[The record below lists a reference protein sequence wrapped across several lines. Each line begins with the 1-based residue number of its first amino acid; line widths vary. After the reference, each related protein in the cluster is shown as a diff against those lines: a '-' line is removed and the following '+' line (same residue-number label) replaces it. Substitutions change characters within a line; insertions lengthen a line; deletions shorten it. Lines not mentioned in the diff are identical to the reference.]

1 MLINEL
7 KQLRRLV
14 GKLMRQ
20 FGLVPSYKLKQ
31 AGRLVGKLLCQFGIV
46 PRYRSSDVRA
56 IIDAGLFDENF
67 YRREYPA
74 AIADGEDP
82 LKHYLDYGWKC
93 DFEPSADV
101 SMRAYVAENSDVQN
115 AKINPLVHWVRSG
128 NVEKRLPLS
137 RPRADP
143 LWSHEG
149 RAFSLP
155 DDVVH
160 YELMAGRAY
169 FAGAGFYFA
178 QREAGDNVEAAAKAM
193 ALRTPILQITPTS
206 PKVSII
212 IPVYGQTHF
221 VLNCLDSLARLHSK
235 YTVEIMVAD
244 DASPASS
251 RAEVL
256 QVIPWIRY
264 ERRAENGG
272 FLECCNSAV
281 QMARGEIVILLNSDT
296 RVVDGWLDELVL
308 AFELFPKAG
317 MVGSKLFNDDA
328 TLQEAGGIF
337 WRDGSAHNYG
347 RNQDSNRPEYCVAR
361 QADFISGASI
371 AMRKKVWNEMGGF
384 DRAYNPAY
392 CEDADLAFRLR
403 RSGYEVWFVPTSRA
417 IHYEGVTHGRD
428 TTKGIKAYQV
438 INLEK
443 FAKRFAVE
451 LKSHPQ
457 PGTSSIRA
465 ANWRAGRSIL
475 VVDALT
481 PTPDQDSG
489 SIVTEEVMS
498 AYREMGFSESFFAQ
512 HSPYWSKKY
521 TGALLRRGVCCY
533 YMPYVSTI
541 DELLDIDDRFDYVLL
556 YRYNIAHEVYSQL
569 RRRVPNTRVLF
580 ANVDLH
586 FLRETRAAEMANTPH
601 ALASAQATKI
611 LELEMFAQ
619 VDASFVHTEV
629 EREVI
634 LKSLPQSLSNMVVL
648 PWIAEVLYDTP
659 DFTGRSDIMFLG
671 NFPHAP
677 NVDSIMY
684 FMKSI
689 WPLLEI
695 QLPPNARLLIVGN
708 KPPATVMALSSER
721 VVVTGFVEELAPY
734 FGTTRVFVAPLRY
747 GAGIKG
753 KLATSLAH
761 GVPSVAT
768 YIAAE
773 GIAKPGEA
781 HLAITDDPVQF
792 AVEVMRLY
800 EDEGAWVAMR
810 DAGLAYVEDNYSRAA
825 TSHICKLAMDIAD
838 KTWLERKELEAS
850 RVV

>member
-1 MLINEL
+1 MINEL
-7 KQLRRLV
+7 EQAGRLV
-14 GKLMRQ
+14 RKLMRRL
-20 FGLVPSYKLKQ
+20 GLVPSYW
-31 AGRLVGKLLCQFGIV
+31 A
-46 PRYRSSDVRA
+46 SDIRA
-56 IIDAGLFDENF
+56 IREAGLFDADF

-74 AIADGEDP
+74 AIADGQDP
-82 LKHYLDYGWKC
+82 LKHYLARGWRC
-93 DFEPSADV
+93 DFEPSANV
-101 SMRAYVAENSDVQN
+101 STRAYVAENWDVRKE
-115 AKINPLVHWVRSG
+115 KINPLVHWVRSG
-128 NVEKRLPLS
+128 KSEKRVLPS
-137 RPRADP
+137 KPRTDP

-149 RAFSLP
+149 RAFPLP

-169 FAGAGFYFA
+169 FAGAGFDFA
-178 QREAGDNVEAAAKAM
+178 QREAGDTVETAAEAM
-193 ALRTPILQITPTS
+193 ALRTPMLQIAATS

-221 VLNCLDSLARLHSK
+221 VLNCLDSLARLRSK
-235 YTVEIMVAD
+235 HTVEIMVAD
-244 DASPASS
+244 DASPESS
-251 RAEVL
+251 RVESL
-256 QVIPWIRY
+256 KVIPWIRY

-281 QMARGEIVILLNSDT
+281 QKANGEIVILLNSDT

-308 AFELFPKAG
+308 AFDLFPRAG

-347 RNQDSNRPEYCVAR
+347 RNQDPNRTEYCFAR

-371 AMRKKVWNEMGGF
+371 ALRKKVWGEMGGF
-384 DRAYNPAY
+384 DPEYKPAY

-417 IHYEGVTHGRD
+417 IHYEGITHGRD
-428 TTKGIKAYQV
+428 TAKGIKAYQV
-438 INLEK
+438 TNLEK

-451 LKSHPQ
+451 LKSHPL
-457 PGTSSIRA
+457 PDTTSMRA

-489 SIVTEEVMS
+489 SIVTDEVMT
-498 AYREMGFSESFFAQ
+498 AYRMAGCSESFFPQ

-521 TGALLRRGVCCY
+521 TGSLLRRGVRCY
-533 YMPYVSTI
+533 YMPYVGTVE
-541 DELLDIDDRFDYVLL
+541 ELLDIGDRFDYALL
-556 YRYNIAHEVYSQL
+556 YRYNVAHAVYTQL
-569 RRRVPNTRVLF
+569 RCRVPSARVLF

-586 FLRETRAAEMANTPH
+586 FLREMRAAEMANTPH
-601 ALASAQATKI
+601 TLFSAQATKQM
-611 LELEMFAQ
+611 ELEMFVKA
-619 VDASFVHTEV
+619 DASFVHTDIEC
-629 EREVI
+629 EVI
-634 LKSLPQSLSNMVVL
+634 QKSLPAPLNNVVVL
-648 PWIAEVLYDTP
+648 PWITEVFRDTP
-659 DFTGRSDIMFLG
+659 AIATRSDIMFLG
-671 NFPHAP
+671 NFPHTP

-689 WPLLEI
+689 WPLLEV

-708 KPPATVMALSSER
+708 KPPSDVTALASDR

-734 FGTTRVFVAPLRY
+734 FATSRVFVAPLRY

-753 KLATSLAH
+753 KLVTSLAH

-773 GIAKPGEA
+773 GIAKLGEA
-781 HLAITDDPVQF
+781 HLAITDDAVQF
-792 AVEVMRLY
+792 AAEVMRLY
-800 EDEGAWVAMR
+800 KDETAWIAMR
-810 DAGLAYVEDNYSRAA
+810 EAGFAYVEDNYSRTA
-825 TSHICKLAMDIAD
+825 TAGICKRAMDIAD
-838 KTWLERKELEAS
+838 KTWLKRQELHCRQSLEAIMAKNGEFE
-850 RVV
+850 RTGFT